1 MASLDTVRSRATF
14 REAVV
19 LLRSMT
25 VHSSVPFMSKVG
37 GMVAIIGH
45 TIVLVD
51 TEAPNVSQDWRNE
64 IEADRL

>member
-25 VHSSVPFMSKVG
+25 VQSSVPFMSKVEG
-37 GMVAIIGH
+37 IIAIIGQ
-45 TIVLVD
+45 TIVFVD
-51 TEAPNVSQDWRNE
+51 METPNAPQDWRNE